1 MGEENG
7 VTIGY
12 KEIYK
17 ELRGVSESLT
27 KLDSRMERIE
37 EKFGTV
43 KDADERSRE
52 ALNEAKGAQ
61 EDIDELK
68 DEFNSYVKEERKR
81 REQERKRQMEKE
93 QNEKRNKW
101 AVIGVAVT
109 VVIFLLPIIIQ
120 YYAKTGG

>member
-43 KDADERSRE
+43 KDADE
-52 ALNEAKGAQ
+52 LDNIKGRAGRYRR
-61 EDIDELK
+61 I
-68 DEFNSYVKEERKR
+68 KR
-81 REQERKRQMEKE
+81 
-93 QNEKRNKW
+93 
-101 AVIGVAVT
+101 
-109 VVIFLLPIIIQ
+109 
-120 YYAKTGG
+120 